1 MKIAIIAGSGDFP
14 KQIANENPNAFV
26 LCIEKH
32 SIPSSFKN
40 HSETVSLLEPDS
52 WIIALKRNKITHLV
66 LAGKIN
72 RVSTKILHR
81 DETLFNLIDQTFS
94 LGDNAALKFIE
105 KFFNDNGFEI
115 LPIKSILKD
124 CFFKKGF
131 HRDEFFSTKLKNYV
145 IENSKFGIN
154 LLNTISAFDI
164 GQSVVL
170 SNKLV
175 YAIEAMEGTDSM
187 IDRAGNL
194 YKDYSTKNNF
204 GPVLVKVPKLNQ
216 NFKMDL
222 PVIGLDTIKK
232 CKVLGFCSIVVSSEG
247 TLIIEK
253 KLVENYLKKQEFC
266 IYAI

>member
-1 MKIAIIAGSGDFP
+1 MKIAIIAGSGDLP
-14 KQIANENPNAFV
+14 KQIANKNPNAFV

-40 HSETVSLLEPDS
+40 HSETVSLLEPNS
-52 WIIALKRNKITHLV
+52 WITALKKNKITHLV
-66 LAGKIN
+66 MAGKIN
-72 RVSTKILHR
+72 RVSTKILSR
-81 DETLFNLIDQTFS
+81 DETFFKLIDQTSS
-94 LGDNAALKFIE
+94 LGDNASLKYIE

-115 LPIKSILKD
+115 LPIKSVLND
-124 CFFKKGF
+124 CFFNKGF
-131 HRDEFFSTKLKNYV
+131 YREEFFSTELKNYV
-145 IENSKFGIN
+145 IENSKFGVN
-154 LLNTISAFDI
+154 LLDTISAFDV

-187 IDRAGNL
+187 IDRAGSL
-194 YKDYSTKNNF
+194 YKDYSNKNNF
-204 GPVLVKVPKLNQ
+204 GPVLVKIPKLNQ

-222 PVIGLDTIKK
+222 PVIGLNTIKK

-253 KLVENYLKKQEFC
+253 ELVENYLKKQDFC
-266 IYAI
+266 IYSI